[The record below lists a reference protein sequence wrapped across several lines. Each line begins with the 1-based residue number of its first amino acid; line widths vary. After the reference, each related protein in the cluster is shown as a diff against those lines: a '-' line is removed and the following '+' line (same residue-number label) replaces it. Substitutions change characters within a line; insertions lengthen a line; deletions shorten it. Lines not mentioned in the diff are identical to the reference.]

1 MVGTA
6 ELLRFNRAQGQVISA
21 ASRDLNSV
29 FSALDLA
36 RPELARD
43 ALLEAYPTIAGQYS
57 DLSSTVAAEWY
68 EDLRRSQVG
77 GEYSALLAAAPQVER
92 TERTVRWAASGLF
105 SPEPWKAARLL
116 EGSLTRL
123 LGDSARETVSE
134 NVRRDPQAAGWQ
146 RNARADGCDFCV
158 MLSSRVTERGGV
170 YKKSTANFASH
181 DNCRCTCSPSW
192 DKDAPDMPVEAYRAS
207 ESLVSLQNRASN
219 PNLSARDRAKAQKQL
234 DDHRARTRS
243 WIESNRWILDDIRAS
258 S

>member
-1 MVGTA
+1 MATQA
-6 ELLRFNRAQGQVISA
+6 EVRRFNRAQNQVIAA
-21 ASRDLNSV
+21 ASGDLGRLFNS
-29 FSALDLA
+29 LDLGS
-36 RPELARD
+36 PERARD
-43 ALLEAYPTIAGQYS
+43 ALLEAYPAIAGQYS

-68 EDLRRSQVG
+68 EDLRRQQRG
-77 GEYSALLAAAPQVER
+77 GQYSALLAAPPLADR
-92 TERTVRWAASGLF
+92 TTRTVRWAAGALF
-105 SPEPWKAARLL
+105 TPEPWKAQNLL
-116 EGSLTRL
+116 DGSMTRL
-123 LGDSARETVSE
+123 LGDAARDTISE

-146 RNARADGCDFCV
+146 RNARADACDFCV

-170 YKKSTANFASH
+170 YKRSTANFASH
-181 DNCRCTCSPSW
+181 DNCRCTSSPSW

-258 S
+258 T